1 MAIVINQ
8 AKITIGDFD
17 ITSSVESP
25 VTINE
30 RLDEVLD
37 SATFTLIVKEKTKQQ
52 AQYIPFNKMFTK
64 AIEPFT
70 LCHIT
75 SSINDNY
82 YFASSEC
89 QKIINTTKYMHSVTL
104 YELTKK
110 LETYIL
116 GSKAFSHI
124 DDRTDYNTDYDR
136 IRIIVELMND
146 KYFESSLLDSSI
158 QSRFTKERE
167 YSFGPGTTM
176 FDALKEIMANE
187 NCIPKL
193 TYDGIDYILY
203 YDDLDLVNENNYQ
216 DFDTDLIEAIQ
227 SSQSVDEYCSE
238 VETEMSDVMGSQ
250 KPTSVIV
257 SARGEED
264 IFTKDTACLL
274 LPSNIDTIKSI
285 EIVGIVNVANNDGVI
300 TLDLASEDEMSDEG
314 MNIFNQSYEGVSF
327 SNLLINIERYAGST
341 AANYFQETIQS
352 RSEISKLLFLVAAPT
367 SRRLVVGYKKA
378 VYDSSGDEI
387 TKNIKYVTQS
397 NATFDITNYLL
408 NQEQYDLL
416 EVLKQP
422 KYIYYEHGTNYIKGF
437 YNVKNNDF
445 WKSLIYGEVK
455 SFMSLVMVTPDNIM
469 GYVNSPDIISK
480 NFRVTYYPMTS
491 IYVRQEK
498 TKNQV
503 TNTTARSY
511 NNGASSVDF
520 NQLMPEI
527 EKNVNSLGL
536 EIKTITTSENMK
548 NGTYTQ
554 YGYIINKSMTYRIYN
569 GTLIESIVYNCS
581 MNNKIVA
588 EALSRSTQ
596 YEATNLPQ
604 IGIITRHIDLTTTY
618 ANIVD
623 NKLLEDEYPL
633 IYLFVQDYLIAK
645 PMSFITNNDEAIFVC
660 ETIDNYAIDN
670 AKSEGSNNY
679 YINKPVPY
687 SDSDN
692 YQYSYTLTLA
702 AGRVESLTNDI
713 LNKLPNVD
721 SLAQICGSPLRKV
734 DLGTKL
740 VYKDPRERLV
750 FNIRVTK

>member
-64 AIEPFT
+64 VIEPFT

-146 KYFESSLLDSSI
+146 KYFESILLDSSI

-193 TYDGIDYILY
+193 TYDGTDYILS
-203 YDDLDLVNENNYQ
+203 YDDLDLVKETNYQ
-216 DFDTDLIEAIQ
+216 EFDTELIEAIQ

-238 VETEMSDVMGSQ
+238 VETEMSDVMGS
-250 KPTSVIV
+250 KEPTSVIV

-285 EIVGIVNVANNDGVI
+285 EIVGFVNVANNDGVI

-327 SNLLINIERYAGST
+327 SNLLIEIERYAGNT
-341 AANYFQETIQS
+341 AANYFQEQMQS
-352 RSEISKLLFLVAAPT
+352 KSEISKLLFLVAAPT

-378 VYDSSGDEI
+378 VYDSSGDA
-387 TKNIKYVTQS
+387 TTQTINS
-397 NATFDITNYLL
+397 KRLDFENAIVSLVRDIAYYLL
-408 NQEQYDLL
+408 GPGLDYS
-416 EVLKQP
+416 EVG
-422 KYIYYEHGTNYIKGF
+422 IA
-437 YNVKNNDF
+437 
-445 WKSLIYGEVK
+445 
-455 SFMSLVMVTPDNIM
+455 
-469 GYVNSPDIISK
+469 
-480 NFRVTYYPMTS
+480 YPPTGLS
-491 IYVRQEK
+491 NPQVA
-498 TKNQV
+498 NQV
-503 TNTTARSY
+503 VLAQYQGRLMSRYTAIKTLHPDWSET
-511 NNGASSVDF
+511 DI
-520 NQLMPEI
+520 QEEI
-527 EKNVNSLGL
+527 ERLDEESMLTPEMNTDDN
-536 EIKTITTSENMK
+536 EIN
-548 NGTYTQ
+548 
-554 YGYIINKSMTYRIYN
+554 
-569 GTLIESIVYNCS
+569 
-581 MNNKIVA
+581 
-588 EALSRSTQ
+588 
-596 YEATNLPQ
+596 
-604 IGIITRHIDLTTTY
+604 
-618 ANIVD
+618 
-623 NKLLEDEYPL
+623 
-633 IYLFVQDYLIAK
+633 
-645 PMSFITNNDEAIFVC
+645 
-660 ETIDNYAIDN
+660 
-670 AKSEGSNNY
+670 
-679 YINKPVPY
+679 
-687 SDSDN
+687 
-692 YQYSYTLTLA
+692 
-702 AGRVESLTNDI
+702 
-713 LNKLPNVD
+713 
-721 SLAQICGSPLRKV
+721 
-734 DLGTKL
+734 
-740 VYKDPRERLV
+740 
-750 FNIRVTK
+750 